1 MEASGSST
9 LNSMENISAILEET
23 LASVTSVA
31 NVTDKQSEALTS
43 LDDASSQLMIR
54 AERLGDAI
62 SKFKTK

>member
-1 MEASGSST
+1 
-9 LNSMENISAILEET
+9 MENISAILEET